1 MITTKRTNDALE
13 FIDESDESDESDDI
27 MTVFPEY
34 VPPRRFEIQIARS
47 IERDT

>member
-13 FIDESDESDESDDI
+13 LIDESDESDDI

-34 VPPRRFEIQIARS
+34 VSPRRFEIQIARS